1 MKKKNHVG
9 PVGKEVRLERT
20 WMTGR
25 KYRIMRYVPFVFIL
39 SLLIFVNS
47 CAQMR
52 SSSGYYIAYT
62 GNRAILSVVRSSA
75 KIGVIAYSKS
85 TTYNELLG
93 TTTTNEYEPLTELH
107 SLRTIVE
114 AALIANGFNVVRD
127 DVYDFL
133 TNSNYQLLGLGALL
147 NGKSSVNSKAQMLF
161 ADTWFALENKLLEET
176 GVTDLLV
183 ISMVDQYKYNVS
195 LIDVRTKSVIVS
207 FAINADSVDG
217 WDSFMKPINN
227 KQWVD
232 YNSDYEGQY
241 YAWGQLANKIVS
253 LLEGRR

>member
-1 MKKKNHVG
+1 MNRKKCKVLH
-9 PVGKEVRLERT
+9 
-20 WMTGR
+20 
-25 KYRIMRYVPFVFIL
+25 YVLFVSIAPIL
-39 SLLIFVNS
+39 LLVSS
-47 CAQMR
+47 CAHMR
-52 SSSGYYIAYT
+52 SSSGSYIAYT
-62 GNRAILSVVRSSA
+62 GDRAVLSVVKSSA

-85 TTYNELLG
+85 TSYDALLG
-93 TTTTNEYEPLTELH
+93 TTTNENAPLTELH

-127 DVYDFL
+127 DVYDLL
-133 TNSNYQLLGLGALL
+133 TNTNYRLLFSSANVKTEAQTLG
-147 NGKSSVNSKAQMLF
+147 F
-161 ADTWFALENKLLEET
+161 TWFTLEKKLMEET

-195 LIDVRTKSVIVS
+195 LIDVRTKNVVVS

-241 YAWGQLANKIVS
+241 YAWGQLADKIVS

>member
-39 SLLIFVNS
+39 PLLLFVSS

-52 SSSGYYIAYT
+52 SSSGSYIAYT
-62 GNRAILSVVRSSA
+62 GDRAVLSVVRSSA

-93 TTTTNEYEPLTELH
+93 TTTNENAPLTELH
-107 SLRTIVE
+107 TLRTIVE
-114 AALIANGFNVVRD
+114 AALIANGFNVGRD

-133 TNSNYQLLGLGALL
+133 TGSNYQLLGLNFGSA
-147 NGKSSVNSKAQMLF
+147 NIKTEAQISPNS
-161 ADTWFALENKLLEET
+161 WFALEKKLLEET
-176 GVTDLLV
+176 GVTDILV
-183 ISMVDQYKYNVS
+183 ISMGDMYKYDVS
-195 LIDVRTKSVIVS
+195 LIDVRTKSVVVS

-232 YNSDYEGQY
+232 YNSNYEGQY

>member
-9 PVGKEVRLERT
+9 PVDREVRLERA
-20 WMTGR
+20 WMTRR

-39 SLLIFVNS
+39 LLLLFVSS
-47 CAQMR
+47 CAHMR
-52 SSSGYYIAYT
+52 SSSGSYIAYT
-62 GNRAILSVVRSSA
+62 GNRAVLSVVRSSA

-93 TTTTNEYEPLTELH
+93 TTTNENAPLIELH

-114 AALIANGFNVVRD
+114 AALIANGFNVGRD

-133 TNSNYQLLGLGALL
+133 TGSNYQLLGFSAL
-147 NGKSSVNSKAQMLF
+147 SSTATPSQTLVNS
-161 ADTWFALENKLLEET
+161 WFALEKKLLEET

-183 ISMVDQYKYNVS
+183 ISMVDMYKYDVS
-195 LIDVRTKSVIVS
+195 LIDVRTKSVVVS

-217 WDSFMKPINN
+217 WNSFMKPINN

-232 YNSDYEGQY
+232 YNNDYEGQY

-253 LLEGRR
+253 LLEGKR